1 MVSVICKTLFFFQY
15 YFVFNNN
22 TNINGVFFF
31 FNVVIFVY
39 ANVTQISK
47 NKYSIYLFFVFV
59 LRHNILFN
67 KVYFA

>member
-1 MVSVICKTLFFFQY
+1 M
-15 YFVFNNN
+15 
-22 TNINGVFFF
+22 GVFFF